1 MVRPDRY
8 VCQSWHVAA
17 KVVIQPYLRK
27 SRRNRIEEEQGE
39 VEEEEDS
46 GEESEQFETV
56 VPPASEA
63 PFYTAREED
72 DYSVTEH
79 SPSILSEAS
88 QTLQEQEGSNAG
100 RGLEVSKTF
109 MLDQTS
115 GVKAPRVCKADLDQE
130 SETLIDKNSGRMKR
144 TEKDSELSNTLVS
157 NFSKTLVNSH
167 PSCSDPLSQ
176 TLLPCP
182 PTEQF
187 HSVAQD
193 LDDLEFDRT
202 TSITFI
208 DPRDNSTF
216 KEDSKTLV
224 EPSST
229 TVLANPETSHSEQL
243 LLECNRHQPSTKQ
256 CDGEGLQFK
265 EALQKVKLTYLSQ
278 ECLLADNISRWTN
291 SFRKPSSIWQSKAS
305 AFQHQRRTK
314 D

>member
-63 PFYTAREED
+63 PFYTAREEE

-167 PSCSDPLSQ
+167 LSCSDPLSQ

-187 HSVAQD
+187 LSVAQD
-193 LDDLEFDRT
+193 LDNLEFDRT

-208 DPRDNSTF
+208 DPRDNSTL
-216 KEDSKTLV
+216 KEDSRTLV

-243 LLECNRHQPSTKQ
+243 HLECNRHQPSTKQ
-256 CDGEGLQFK
+256 CDGEGIQFK

-278 ECLLADNISRWTN
+278 ECLLANTISRWTN